1 MTSARLR
8 QVVNARPFRS
18 FRICMSNGQE
28 HVVRHPE
35 LVAVIPRDDT
45 AYFYHDDGAVSVLDL
60 FLMAEIKV
68 DAPRATQAN

>member
-45 AYFYHDDGAVSVLDL
+45 AYFYHDDGAVSVLEAIREARSPTPCGSED
-60 FLMAEIKV
+60 FE
-68 DAPRATQAN
+68 